1 MNLVN
6 GKQHHS
12 VSISDRGLQ
21 YGDGLFETIEI
32 NKGHPVFFEHHL
44 NRLNIGCKRLKI
56 PFPDPTLLTNETRFI
71 TKESATAILKIII
84 TRGAGGRG
92 YLQPTKIEPTRILS
106 LHPFPDYPDNYKQQG
121 INVCFCQHRLGIN
134 PELAG
139 IKHLNR
145 LEQVLARS
153 EWHDNNIQEGLML
166 DINNHVIE
174 GTMTNLFLVKN
185 KVLYTSALNVCG
197 VSGIIRQI
205 IIELAARQGINFIET
220 MLSKEDIQ
228 TADELFVTNSI
239 IGIWPIKTLENYTYS
254 IGPFSLNFITWL
266 NQYKQRELRA

>member
-1 MNLVN
+1 M
-6 GKQHHS
+6 
-12 VSISDRGLQ
+12 
-21 YGDGLFETIEI
+21 
-32 NKGHPVFFEHHL
+32 
-44 NRLNIGCKRLKI
+44 
-56 PFPDPTLLTNETRFI
+56 
-71 TKESATAILKIII
+71 
-84 TRGAGGRG
+84 
-92 YLQPTKIEPTRILS
+92 
-106 LHPFPDYPDNYKQQG
+106 
-121 INVCFCQHRLGIN
+121 
-134 PELAG
+134 
-139 IKHLNR
+139 
-145 LEQVLARS
+145 LARS